1 MCDQYHIPG
10 KPFKG
15 NPAILRRGRRSSGAL
30 TAIAEFLGE
39 VRAIQD
45 PDVYRCDL
53 RKSSTPECAGLVAV
67 ISADMAGGANLT
79 AAIARDHACA
89 IHKEN
94 DRSRTNLA
102 RSNRVAMDA
111 DNDHSDAPAE
121 RLPLEGSRNRAMSLW
136 TVRSMKRY
144 GDNDDSKSGF
154 IEGLKGAIRCSL
166 TQNWA
171 GSGEAPCYKRSGAS
185 LIMSARKNI
194 TIGAPPFCFR
204 RKYCIRSK
212 SDWIEPRTP
221 MRWRSPCRQGGES

>member
-1 MCDQYHIPG
+1 M
-10 KPFKG
+10 
-15 NPAILRRGRRSSGAL
+15 SSGAL

-79 AAIARDHACA
+79 AAIARDHVCA

-102 RSNRVAMDA
+102 HSNRVAMDA

-121 RLPLEGSRNRAMSLW
+121 RLP
-136 TVRSMKRY
+136 
-144 GDNDDSKSGF
+144 
-154 IEGLKGAIRCSL
+154 
-166 TQNWA
+166 
-171 GSGEAPCYKRSGAS
+171 P
-185 LIMSARKNI
+185 
-194 TIGAPPFCFR
+194 
-204 RKYCIRSK
+204 
-212 SDWIEPRTP
+212 
-221 MRWRSPCRQGGES
+221 